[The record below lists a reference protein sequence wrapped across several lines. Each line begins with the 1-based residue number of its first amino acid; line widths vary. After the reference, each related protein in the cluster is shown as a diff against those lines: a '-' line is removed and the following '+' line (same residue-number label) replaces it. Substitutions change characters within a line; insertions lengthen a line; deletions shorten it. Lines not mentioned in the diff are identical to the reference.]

1 MSAVDVMYTCKGC
14 GWTYSLQRSDACPMC
29 KAEPEIDQKMIID
42 ILQEYCRRQGLFAS
56 KNKSKTIVKEF
67 KKRSGRLPNFKE
79 CWDLAKVVLKK
90 ETAAT
95 DVSDVITKATKK
107 KEDKDTEKEKRRR
120 EKEVKKKRE
129 EATASEIKCPSCG
142 NINPTGSKFC
152 LECGTQL

>member
-1 MSAVDVMYTCKGC
+1 
-14 GWTYSLQRSDACPMC
+14 MC
-29 KAEPEIDQKMIID
+29 KAEPVIDQKMIID

-95 DVSDVITKATKK
+95 DVSDVVTKVTKK
-107 KEDKDTEKEKRRR
+107 QKKVSYMKSEKFYIAIH
-120 EKEVKKKRE
+120 KKLF
-129 EATASEIKCPSCG
+129 S
-142 NINPTGSKFC
+142 
-152 LECGTQL
+152 